1 MDLFFVEHTHQPE
14 ACPAQDPEQGNYLL
28 EHLSPGSARQH
39 GVKLL
44 ADAVLDGKHQFKL
57 IVEAG
62 SEEKVRE
69 FMQPFEMAG
78 SLDIHPASHC
88 ETVVEREG
96 C

>member
-1 MDLFFVEHTHQPE
+1 MNLYFVEHKHQPE
-14 ACPAQDPEQGNYLL
+14 ACPAGDPEQGNFLL
-28 EHLSPGSARQH
+28 DHLSAGNARKH

-57 IVEAG
+57 ILEAD
-62 SEEKVRE
+62 SEDKIKDY
-69 FMQPFEMAG
+69 MKPFEMAG
-78 SLDIHPASHC
+78 TLAIHPASHC